1 MVDASYVLVLAMALT
16 LFLPVSGLVK
26 TLIIATLA
34 VLLLLFK
41 RSSLIYVRAARG
53 IVNNK
58 GDQKKHWAN
67 LEKAAKM
74 GLPEQPLMTAASIFI
89 QKGDFHKGAEILD
102 AYIAKAAGKHPT
114 GKAKTQQDTWVA
126 TAKTMRSMVYWLDG
140 NLDAAI
146 AQMKEVHDSGSKNQ
160 NVYVNYGTYVL
171 EKGDLKT
178 AKKLIEES
186 KETEVHSNGLKDN
199 HGWYDILTG
208 NWKEAEEI
216 YTSLQEKN
224 PTFPEAFVH
233 LAQIRIHQGRIQEA
247 LSLLEQ
253 AETCK
258 FTQTSGMRLENVQKL
273 HALLQ
278 DRNTRLQAAASID
291 ADPLSVAAGKL
302 PTMVAGNWQPS
313 EAERITPF
321 GDGPITEIKEEPKPQ
336 ATEKPADDDPDRLP
350 DTSLDDSDE
359 AYLKSHGLA

>member
-1 MVDASYVLVLAMALT
+1 MVDASYVLVLAMAVT
-16 LFLPVSGLVK
+16 LFLPVAGIVK
-26 TLIIATLA
+26 ILIIAALA

-67 LEKAAKM
+67 LEKATKM
-74 GLPEQPLMTAASIFI
+74 GLPEQPLLTAASIFI
-89 QKGDFHKGAEILD
+89 QRGDYHKGAEILD
-102 AYIAKAAGKHPT
+102 SYIAKAAGKHPT
-114 GKAKTQQDTWVA
+114 GKAKTQQDAWVA
-126 TAKTMRSMVYWLDG
+126 TAKTMRSMVFWLDG
-140 NLDAAI
+140 DLDAAI

-160 NVYVNYGTYVL
+160 NVFVNYGTYVL
-171 EKGDLKT
+171 EKGDVKT

-186 KETEVHSNGLKDN
+186 QETELHSNGLKDN

-208 NWKEAEEI
+208 NWKEAEGI
-216 YTSLQEKN
+216 YTALQEKN
-224 PTFPEAFVH
+224 PTFPEAYVH
-233 LAQIRIHQGRIQEA
+233 LAQVRVHQGRIKDA
-247 LSLLEQ
+247 LDLFEQ

-258 FTQTSGMRLENVQKL
+258 YTQTSGMRLERVQKL

-278 DRNTRLQAAASID
+278 DKNTRLQAAASID
-291 ADPLSVAAGKL
+291 ADPVGVAAGKIPPML
-302 PTMVAGNWQPS
+302 AGDWQPS

-321 GDGPITEIKEEPKPQ
+321 GNDPIEEIKEESKTQ
-336 ATEKPADDDPDRLP
+336 ATEKQVDDDPDRLP

-359 AYLKSHGLA
+359 AYLKSHGLE